1 MAMIPSAWILIS
13 PTRYE
18 SEILCELDGLI
29 KIVRVLI
36 SIDTIQNGFPD
47 FRPLL
52 PRFAIYIV
60 GCNIAKFEVDSV
72 PDYISEVFRHICIQV
87 DGGVHLRHIV
97 DGRGQ
102 LLFRTGND
110 DQLSHAGIQV
120 GINQSPSQSQNQSQ
134 TPASRTSFQ
143 QAANAILQ
151 TISSPQPQ
159 GNDRN
164 QWQRLVADLG
174 SSLIGL
180 SQQSSPIQ
188 QSTMQSSSS
197 GATQSQPYPIRPNTQ
212 ELFQRDVL
220 GFIGQ
225 LGQMAGTVLRR
236 NEVSARESP
245 FERATRVI
253 QSAHPATTLESMG
266 TMRSLTQPATQ
277 PVPAPV
283 PTSVTPIVDL
293 DSPYLQRFIENRHGA
308 HREIIPIVETGDSV
322 SISGGVGVG
331 DTHVHASVPGLDSA
345 PPIPMSAAAAT
356 PNPIPASIPIVD
368 VAGLQRIS
376 ALSRSTIHN
385 SEAKFKTTISAT
397 TLAKLATFVNQKIL
411 AGKTKPP
418 NFAKPARTNLRK
430 IKNYIHHHTKV
441 WLSKNE
447 IEIFID
453 ELKKINPTLVV
464 QDIDIQL
471 D

>member
-18 SEILCELDGLI
+18 SEILCELDGLV

-36 SIDTIQNGFPD
+36 SIDTIRNGFPD
-47 FRPLL
+47 FRSLL

-110 DQLSHAGIQV
+110 DQLSHAGIPV
-120 GINQSPSQSQNQSQ
+120 GINQSQSPSQ
-134 TPASRTSFQ
+134 TPANRTSFR

-180 SQQSSPIQ
+180 SQQSSPPQPSTPQ

-245 FERATRVI
+245 FERATRII
-253 QSAHPATTLESMG
+253 QSTHPVTTLESMG
-266 TMRSLTQPATQ
+266 ASQSLTQPTTQ
-277 PVPAPV
+277 PVPA
-283 PTSVTPIVDL
+283 SVTPTVDL

-331 DTHVHASVPGLDSA
+331 DMHVHASGPNLDSA

-356 PNPIPASIPIVD
+356 PNPIPNLNPIVD

-385 SEAKFKTTISAT
+385 SEAKFKIAISTT